1 MAGPLSCCAD
11 ISGLIDCTAVS
22 GPREAVTGSSNT
34 TLQHEVSPAGQPK
47 WHMNFAQTV
56 NPKRHKATG
65 RVDAGYT
72 CFITQAV
79 SDREGRAGGGI
90 KRQWAKTA
98 SSSS

>member
-1 MAGPLSCCAD
+1 
-11 ISGLIDCTAVS
+11 
-22 GPREAVTGSSNT
+22 
-34 TLQHEVSPAGQPK
+34 
-47 WHMNFAQTV
+47 MNFAQPV

-98 SSSS
+98 RDDHSSLSNFNNSVISNSQIQARATKGKGRLTHWTMGDKSGTVCC